1 MAQVSEERFTEA
13 LENVRREVNQG
24 LTTAGVQLGA
34 VERTLSEK
42 IHSLRL
48 WGALALVGGQ
58 TVAALVGGFAHP
70 ASVVHSAARA
80 LGLPF

>member
-34 VERTLSEK
+34 VEKTLAEK

-58 TVAALVGGFAHP
+58 SVAAVIAGYAHP
-70 ASVVHSAARA
+70 IQAVHTAAAA